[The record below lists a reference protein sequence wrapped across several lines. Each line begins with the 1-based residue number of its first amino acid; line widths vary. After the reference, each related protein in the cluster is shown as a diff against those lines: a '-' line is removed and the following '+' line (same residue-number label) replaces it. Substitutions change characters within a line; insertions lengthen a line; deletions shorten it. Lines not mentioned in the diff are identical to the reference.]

1 MKGIDYVNSTLKM
14 LSRTVVHAHAHLLHP
29 LGARGLTKANQS
41 ILLVSRPPLFKS
53 LCGQAVIIHYS
64 ICHFEGEASWNG
76 VQLPGT
82 TQRINKKEAWLAFQG
97 NNEGGSGRLKQT
109 RAVNCSFFHSRA
121 RDTVPCVSRSNRFH

>member
-14 LSRTVVHAHAHLLHP
+14 LLSRTMVHAHAHLLHP
-29 LGARGLTKANQS
+29 LRTRGLTKANQS
-41 ILLVSRPPLFKS
+41 ILLVSRPPLFKF
-53 LCGQAVIIHYS
+53 LCRQVVIIHYS
-64 ICHFEGEASWNG
+64 VCHFEDVASWNR

-109 RAVNCSFFHSRA
+109 QAVTRN
-121 RDTVPCVSRSNRFH
+121 